1 MILQALYDYYQRN
14 ADLPRLGFETKAI
27 PFVIEINA
35 SGELVQITDTR
46 TLDGKKKVARN
57 FVVPQGVKKTSG
69 VASNLLWDN
78 AEYVLRAV
86 STDKLAEMAK
96 KSADKPRQ
104 YRERLREMRN
114 EFISKIKA
122 LPEQSDAGLSAVLNF
137 LASDFRQMKANR
149 RRLKADPLWAEIV
162 ESNPVLTFRLNGDVE
177 LVCQRPAIRAMLV
190 NAGSDG
196 EKITCLIRGESD
208 DFERLHA
215 SIKGVWGAQSSGAN
229 IISFNK
235 EAFNSFGKAQGANS
249 PVGKQAAFAYTT
261 ALNYLLSKESTQRIQ
276 VGDAST
282 VFWSEKRTNSEECT
296 NFEGNFAD
304 FFAEPPK
311 DDPAKQT
318 RAIASLLTAV
328 QAGAFNDEGQKTR
341 FYVLG
346 LAPNAARIS
355 VRFWQVGTVAEM
367 AQRVCQHF
375 KDLEIVH
382 AAFEKPHLS
391 LFRLLVSTAMQGKS
405 ENIPPNLAGETM
417 RAILAGLPYPQTLLA
432 GAIRRI
438 RAERD
443 VTYPR
448 AALIKACLN
457 RQICYAVRSGGLTW
471 TEVNDKEVDVSLD
484 ESNMKPAY
492 RLGRLFAVLE
502 KIQELAQPNIN
513 TTIRDRYYGAASSTP
528 VTVFPTLLKLKNH
541 HVSKLDE
548 KGRKILYR
556 AFDDNTPDNY
566 IANICV
572 GIPPDLPAH
581 LNLLDQGRFAIGYYH
596 QRQVFF
602 TKSDKSTSESTTQG
616 A

>member
-1 MILQALYDYYQRN
+1 MILQALCDYYQRN

-35 SGELVQITDTR
+35 SGELVRITDTR
-46 TLDGKKKVARN
+46 IDGKKKVARN
-57 FVVPQGVKKTSG
+57 FVVPQGTKR
-69 VASNLLWDN
+69 ASNVAANTLWDN
-78 AEYVLRAV
+78 AEYVLGIPDTKKLADRKSKGKEAEYLARLKEMHDAFTVEVRTCIDAAPEDTALRAV
-86 STDKLAEMAK
+86 LLFLESTDKGRM
-96 KSADKPRQ
+96 Q
-104 YRERLREMRN
+104 T
-114 EFISKIKA
+114 
-122 LPEQSDAGLSAVLNF
+122 
-137 LASDFRQMKANR
+137 
-149 RRLKADPLWAEIV
+149 DPLWSEIL
-162 ESNPVLTFRLNGDVE
+162 ETNPVMTFRLNGDVE

-190 NAGSDG
+190 NTSSDA
-196 EKITCLIRGESD
+196 EKITCLICGESD
-208 DFERLHA
+208 DFERLHT
-215 SIKGVWGAQSSGAN
+215 SIKGVWGAQVAGAN
-229 IISFNK
+229 IVSFNLN
-235 EAFNSFGKAQGANS
+235 AFNSFGKAQGANS

-276 VGDAST
+276 VGSDTST
-282 VFWSEKRTNSEECT
+282 VFWSEKRTD
-296 NFEGNFAD
+296 FEDSFAD
-304 FFAEPPK
+304 FFDEPPK

-346 LAPNAARIS
+346 LSPNAARIS

-367 AQRVCQHF
+367 AARVCQHF

-471 TEVNDKEVDVSLD
+471 TEVNDKEVNVSLD

-602 TKSDKSTSESTTQG
+602 TKSDKSESTTQG

>member
-1 MILQALYDYYQRN
+1 MILQALCDYYQRN
-14 ADLPRLGFETKAI
+14 QDLPRLGFETKAI

-35 SGELVQITDTR
+35 AGELVQITDTR
-46 TLDGKKKVARN
+46 TPDGKKKVARN

-86 STDKLAEMAK
+86 GAEKLADMK
-96 KSADKPRQ
+96 PDKQKS
-104 YRERLREMRN
+104 YRVRLREMRN
-114 EFISKIKA
+114 EFIAQIQA
-122 LPEQSDAGLSAVLNF
+122 LPEQSDAGLLAVLNF
-137 LASDFRQMKANR
+137 LASDFKQMKANR
-149 RRLKADPLWAEIV
+149 RRLKTDPLWAEIV
-162 ESNPVLTFRLNGDVE
+162 ASNPVLTFRLNGDVE
-177 LVCQRPAIRAMLV
+177 LVCQRPAIRAMQV
-190 NAGSDG
+190 NASSDA
-196 EKITCLIRGESD
+196 EKITCLIRGETD

-261 ALNYLLSKESTQRIQ
+261 ALNYLLSKESSQRIQ
-276 VGDAST
+276 VGDTST
-282 VFWSEKRTNSEECT
+282 VFWSEKPTD
-296 NFEGNFAD
+296 FEDSFAD
-304 FFAEPPK
+304 FFDEPPK

-318 RAIASLLTAV
+318 RAIASLFSAV
-328 QAGAFNDEGQKTR
+328 QAGAFNDEGQNTR

-355 VRFWQVGTVAEM
+355 VRFWQVGTVADM
-367 AQRVCQHF
+367 AARVCQHF

-417 RAILAGLPYPQTLLA
+417 CAILAGLPYPQTLLQA
-432 GAIRRI
+432 VIRRV

-443 VTYPR
+443 MTYPR

-457 RQICYAVRSGGLTW
+457 RQARYLAQPLETSPS
-471 TEVNDKEVDVSLD
+471 EKEIAVSLD
-484 ESNMKPAY
+484 ESNANAGY
-492 RLGRLFAVLE
+492 RIGRLFAVLE
-502 KIQELAQPNIN
+502 KIQEEAVNPSA
-513 TTIRDRYYGAASSTP
+513 TIRDRFYGAASSTP
-528 VTVFPTLLKLKNH
+528 VTVFSNLMKLKNH
-541 HVSKLDE
+541 HLSNPNLPE
-548 KGRKILYR
+548 GRKRYFEKIIGQIIDEVYD
-556 AFDDNTPDNY
+556 F
-566 IANICV
+566 
-572 GIPPDLPAH
+572 PAH
-581 LNLLDQGRFAIGYYH
+581 LSLADQGRFAIGYYH

-602 TKSDKSTSESTTQG
+602 TKSDKSTSESITQG